1 LNRRGLF
8 LGGAALAGAG
18 ALAARVFETRRFFEG
33 GV

>member
-8 LGGAALAGAG
+8 LGGTL
-18 ALAARVFETRRFFEG
+18 ARVLETRRFFEG